1 MERICLQA
9 AIIFCA
15 LVLLAVGLSG
25 VLLGSKF
32 LHGGE
37 SLSVDNL
44 FRFLSAIAAG
54 MGVMFI
60 TTVPRIEIHGE
71 RMTTLSFLI
80 VVGGLAHLYG
90 FILRPT
96 PSFGTLIALVMEL
109 IVVPL
114 LWLGQRHV
122 AHKAARSAQLAPA

>member
-32 LHGGE
+32 LHSGE
-37 SLSVDNL
+37 SLSADHF

-54 MGVMFI
+54 MGVMYI

-71 RMTTLSFLI
+71 RMATLSFLI

-90 FILRPT
+90 FFLRPT
-96 PSFGTLIALVMEL
+96 PTFGTLIALVMEL

-114 LWLGQRHV
+114 VWLGQRHV
-122 AHKAARSAQLAPA
+122 AHKAARTAQLAPA

>member
-122 AHKAARSAQLAPA
+122 AHKAARTAQLAPA

>member
-60 TTVPRIEIHGE
+60 TTVPRIEIHSE

-122 AHKAARSAQLAPA
+122 AHKAARTAQLAPA